1 MPYLY
6 TVDIYYLILV
16 VPALILAMYADVK
29 VKSTFA
35 KYAKMPSRAGYTAKE
50 IARFILDNN
59 GLHHV
64 QIERIGGSLTD
75 HYDPRANT
83 IRLSDSVHDS
93 TSVASIGVAAHEVG
107 HAIQHS
113 QQYVPIKVRNSLLP
127 AAQIASYIAVPLALL
142 GLLFGNI
149 LLRIGIILFAVT
161 VLFQVVTLP
170 IEFNASTRALDTLK
184 SQGFMEEDDLAG
196 TKKVLSAA
204 AFTYVA
210 ATLVALMNLL
220 RLILLSRNRRD

>member
-6 TVDIYYLILV
+6 TADIYYLILV
-16 VPALILAMYADVK
+16 IPALILAVYADAK
-29 VKSTFA
+29 VKSTFS
-35 KYAKMPSRAGYTAKE
+35 KYARVPSRAGYTAKE

-59 GLHHV
+59 GLNHV

-75 HYDPRANT
+75 HYDPRTNI

-127 AAQIASYIAVPLALL
+127 VTQIASYIAVPLALL
-142 GLLFGNI
+142 GLLFGNV
-149 LLRIGIILFAVT
+149 LLRIGILLFAVT

-170 IEFNASTRALDTLK
+170 IEFNASARAIDSLR
-184 SQGFMEEDDLAG
+184 SQGFMEEGDLAG

-210 ATLVALMNLL
+210 STLVALMNLL
-220 RLILLSRNRRD
+220 RLVLLSRNRRD

>member
-6 TVDIYYLILV
+6 AADIFYLILV
-16 VPALILAMYADVK
+16 VPALILAMYADVR
-29 VKSTFA
+29 VKNTFS
-35 KYAKMPSRAGYTAKE
+35 KYAKVPSRAGYTAKE
-50 IARFILDNN
+50 VARFILDQN
-59 GLHHV
+59 GLQHV
-64 QIERIGGSLTD
+64 QIERISGTLTD
-75 HYDPRANT
+75 HYDPRANI
-83 IRLSDSVHDS
+83 IRLSDSVYDS
-93 TSVASIGVAAHEVG
+93 TSVASVGVAAHEVG

-142 GLLFGNI
+142 GLLFGNV

-161 VLFQVVTLP
+161 VLFQVITLP
-170 IEFNASTRALDTLK
+170 IEFNASARALDTLK
-184 SQGFMEEDDLAG
+184 SQGFMEEDDLTG
-196 TKKVLSAA
+196 TKKVLGAA